1 MPLPSRRWI
10 DLTTED
16 FRALPADTV
25 AILPTAAI
33 EQHGPHLPVS
43 VDTTINEG
51 IVGRAL
57 ALAPPDLPVLAL
69 PTLCIGKSDEH
80 LHFPGTLAVDDRTL
94 MDQWTHVGR
103 SVARAGVR
111 RMVILNSHGGQM
123 QLIEVVARRLRIDA
137 GMFVVSAHW
146 PRLWGGDPRV
156 SAAEE
161 RHGLHGGQ
169 MQLIEVVARRLR
181 IDAGMFVVSAH
192 WPRLWGGDPR
202 VSAAE
207 ERHGLHGGQIETAM
221 MLHLAPHLVRM
232 EKAENFESWGVEIDR
247 GNSILVPEGGVSF
260 GWMAEDLHPSGA
272 TGDAARA
279 TADLGRDIV
288 EAVAARL
295 VTLVEEV
302 RRLDIARLDAEWTRK
317 RERLA

>member
-169 MQLIEVVARRLR
+169 
-181 IDAGMFVVSAH
+181 
-192 WPRLWGGDPR
+192 
-202 VSAAE
+202 
-207 ERHGLHGGQIETAM
+207 IETAM

>member
-16 FRALPADTV
+16 FRTLPADTV

-69 PTLCIGKSDEH
+69 PTLCVGKSDEH
-80 LHFPGTLAVDDRTL
+80 LHFPGTLALDDRTL

-111 RMVILNSHGGQM
+111 RVVILNSHGGQM
-123 QLIEVVARRLRIDA
+123 QLIEVVARRLRIEA

-146 PRLWGGDPRV
+146 PRLW
-156 SAAEE
+156 S
-161 RHGLHGGQ
+161 
-169 MQLIEVVARRLR
+169 
-181 IDAGMFVVSAH
+181 
-192 WPRLWGGDPR
+192 GDPR

-221 MLHLAPHLVRM
+221 MLHLAPQLVRM
-232 EKAENFESWGVEIDR
+232 DKAADFESWGVEIDR

-272 TGDAARA
+272 TGNAALA

-302 RRLDIARLDAEWTRK
+302 RRLDIARLDDEWTRK